1 MTKAKISEY
10 DAVAANNTDVNGVN
24 IAENC
29 PPSGMNNMGREI
41 MAALKRFQVGSD
53 GDGVTVG
60 GNLVVSGRVTQT
72 LICCLW
78 MLVTTGWGLVL
89 QLRKTNF
96 KLMMV
101 A

>member
-10 DAVAANNTDVNGVN
+10 DAVASNNTDVNGVN

-60 GNLVVSGRVTQT
+60 GNLVVSGTST
-72 LICCLW
+72 
-78 MLVTTGWGLVL
+78 
-89 QLRKTNF
+89 
-96 KLMMV
+96 
-101 A
+101 